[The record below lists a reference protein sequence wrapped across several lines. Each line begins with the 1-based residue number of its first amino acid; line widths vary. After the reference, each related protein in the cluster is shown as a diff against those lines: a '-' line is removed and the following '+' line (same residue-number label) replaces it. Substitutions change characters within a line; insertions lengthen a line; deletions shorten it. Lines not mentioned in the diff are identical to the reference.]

1 MTFLHLLYYNDYCAK
16 NRQIHYSSVGEG
28 KMDRILK
35 IIDGKHKLK
44 ELGSQ
49 GFSGLKVKG
58 MTFTMNSYE
67 AEGLGYVSTM
77 VAKGFFG
84 LLRMDTLIIN
94 PTVLDLPLFSYDR
107 IHAFGKDKAMIEF
120 YDTMVE
126 KTSLEKLHPIKDK
139 NMKYVFVEEAK
150 PAWYD
155 DVRLPET
162 VSYQGKKA
170 DTPAIDAICLEYYKT
185 FFEIDAP
192 AVTDHDAK
200 AQKIDYYV
208 DGLLNNGGPATDV
221 FVQKFGKEKTSDL
234 FKKVLFLR
242 G

>member
-1 MTFLHLLYYNDYCAK
+1 MDKLL
-16 NRQIHYSSVGEG
+16 E
-28 KMDRILK
+28 
-35 IIDGKHKLK
+35 IINGKHKLK

-94 PTVLDLPLFSYDR
+94 PIVIDLPLFSYDR
-107 IHAFGKDKAMIEF
+107 IFAFGKDKAMLEF

-126 KTSLEKLHPIKDK
+126 KTSLDKLHPIKEK
-139 NMKYVFVEEAK
+139 NLKYVFTEEAK

-170 DTPAIDAICLEYYKT
+170 DTETFDEICREYYKT
-185 FFEIDAP
+185 FLEIDAP
-192 AVTDHDAK
+192 KVTDYDAK
-200 AQKIDYYV
+200 AKKIDYYV

-221 FVQKFGKEKTSDL
+221 FAQKFGKEKTTEL

-242 G
+242 K